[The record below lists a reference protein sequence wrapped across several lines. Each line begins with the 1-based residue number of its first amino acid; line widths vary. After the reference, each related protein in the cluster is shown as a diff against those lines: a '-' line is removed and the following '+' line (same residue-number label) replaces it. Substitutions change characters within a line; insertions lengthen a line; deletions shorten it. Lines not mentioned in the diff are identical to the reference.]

1 MMQDSLALFT
11 DLYELTMVQSYYEE
25 GMTAEAVFSL
35 AVRSLPVQRNFL
47 VACGLD
53 TVLDYL
59 QNLRF
64 TEDDLRYLSSLGRF
78 SDSFLD
84 WLRGFRFTGDVFAV
98 PEGTPVFANEPL
110 LEIVAPLPEA
120 QLVETFVMNQI
131 HVQTVLAS
139 KAQRVVRAA
148 AGRRVVDFGSRRT
161 HGIDAALKA
170 ARASYI
176 GGVSATSNVL
186 AGKLFG
192 LPVTGTM
199 AHSFIQ
205 AHDSESE
212 AFWAF
217 VRLYPGTVVLID
229 TYDTLAAV
237 RKLIALAKQHGENF
251 RFSGVRLDSG
261 DLLGLSR
268 AVRALLDE
276 AGLQHVEIFASGGLD
291 EYRIAH
297 LVSAGA
303 PIDGFGVGTYM
314 GVSSDAPDLDIAY
327 KLSEYAGRG
336 RVKLSADKPVLP
348 GRKQIFRQEE
358 GGRYARDI
366 IALADE
372 NLPGLPLLQHV
383 MHRGERLPAG
393 CVNLQTIRHYAQEQV
408 SRLPESV
415 LALTPAD
422 PSYPVEVSEGLS
434 RFQRET
440 EEQIRAK
447 REG

>member
-1 MMQDSLALFT
+1 MQDSLALFT

-35 AVRSLPVQRNFL
+35 AVRSLPVRRNFL